1 MVNSSALLLGHNY
14 LGGAF
19 LLVVLFSF
27 LINFILCFLLV
38 VLFSFLINFIL
49 SVDTKA
55 AQQAR
60 AIVKPQLFFS
70 GTG

>member
-1 MVNSSALLLGHNY
+1 MWPVLMVVDSAVVSRAMVNSSALLLGHNY
-14 LGGAF
+14 LGGA
-19 LLVVLFSF
+19 
-27 LINFILCFLLV
+27 FLLV